1 MRKLHTVFLSGCT
14 NLQYHQQCMRVPLSP
29 HARQHLLFVIF
40 LIIAILTSVKLYL
53 IVVLICISLMISYVE
68 YLFMCVLAICISSL
82 EKYLFQSSAHFLI
95 GWVFI

>member
-68 YLFMCVLAICISSL
+68 YLFMCVL
-82 EKYLFQSSAHFLI
+82 EKMSIKSSAHFQI
-95 GWVFI
+95 GLCVFNC